1 MKIFA
6 AALLLVASAMGQ
18 DDKQISFGSKRIIGT
33 VVKDMDVLETLTITD
48 PNDGSYD
55 ATKPTRLVAFSSA
68 RETGG
73 NFFNKP
79 DNTGLRSFGSKR
91 MTGTMEEPEEPA
103 YSEKMQAARAA
114 RAGVSFRSKRVT
126 GDYANLDEEEPWYT
140 LLTDAVD
147 EEDWAVTTAT
157 LCTFFATWFV
167 AMILGL
173 IVGMCC
179 CMPTSKCFM
188 CCGAL
193 GFKGAAAAAAA
204 VEMATPRD
212 EQV

>member
-1 MKIFA
+1 M
-6 AALLLVASAMGQ
+6 
-18 DDKQISFGSKRIIGT
+18 
-33 VVKDMDVLETLTITD
+33 
-48 PNDGSYD
+48 
-55 ATKPTRLVAFSSA
+55 
-68 RETGG
+68 
-73 NFFNKP
+73 
-79 DNTGLRSFGSKR
+79 
-91 MTGTMEEPEEPA
+91 
-103 YSEKMQAARAA
+103 
-114 RAGVSFRSKRVT
+114 SFRSKRVT

-140 LLTDAVD
+140 VPTDADD
-147 EEDWAVTTAT
+147 EEDSAVTTAT

-173 IVGMCC
+173 VVGMCC

-193 GFKGAAAAAAA
+193 DFKGAAAAAA